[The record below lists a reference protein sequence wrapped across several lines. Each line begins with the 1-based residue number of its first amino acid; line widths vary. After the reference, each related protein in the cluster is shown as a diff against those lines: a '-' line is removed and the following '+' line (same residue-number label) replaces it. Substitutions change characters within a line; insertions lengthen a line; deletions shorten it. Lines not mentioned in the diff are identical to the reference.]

1 MLKKHLAIVTAFYK
15 KLVGILAIPTMT
27 ENGEGSVKSEFYI
40 KRYVVLI
47 SLPYILY
54 RYLVQLKGIKD
65 RN

>member
-47 SLPYILY
+47 SLPYMFY
-54 RYLVQLKGIKD
+54 KY
-65 RN
+65 